1 MSNRRRTDPSE
12 AAAPPVAPLPR
23 KRPSRWHRP
32 LWWLNMAVVVALLL
46 CYLSIQVNPVTFWP
60 LAFVGMAYPY
70 LLLVNVL
77 LIGWWAV
84 FRRKRML
91 PSLLVILLG
100 WSHVGEYVQL
110 IGCSAGPDGAGDGVK
125 VMSYNVRLFD
135 LYNWSHNKETRD
147 HIFILLH
154 REDPSI
160 LCLQEFYNHEPG
172 KADGYITKDSLMAR
186 WRFTDCHDVY
196 TAHSRYG
203 HHMGIATFSTYPIV
217 KKGVIH
223 FPDDLNNLC
232 IWSDLVIK
240 KDTVRVYNAHLA
252 SIRFGDEDYRFMKD
266 LAPDTDRDS
275 LASGGKRIAGRLKN
289 AFIRRTTEV
298 ETIVRHMRKSPHPI
312 LYCGDLNDTPMSWG
326 YHHLRG
332 LDLDDAFVESGSG
345 MGHTY
350 IGAFPSF
357 RIDHILHSKAL
368 TSWDFNTVAEELSDH
383 RAITCRVAVKKR
395 DL

>member
-1 MSNRRRTDPSE
+1 MS
-12 AAAPPVAPLPR
+12 APQTTNSTET

-32 LWWLNMAVVVALLL
+32 LWWLNVLAAVVFLITFLAPSVSPVISWIPALLAM
-46 CYLSIQVNPVTFWP
+46 TFVFQ
-60 LAFVGMAYPY
+60 LAVHVGF
-70 LLLVNVL
+70 LV
-77 LIGWWAV
+77 WWFL

-91 PSLLVILLG
+91 LSGALLVLG
-100 WSHVGEYVQL
+100 YGHVKDHVQFF
-110 IGCSAGPDGAGDGVK
+110 GRSGPEQPTVQEMK
-125 VMSYNVRLFD
+125 VLSYNVRLFD
-135 LYNWSHNKETRD
+135 LYNWSHNKEARD
-147 HIFILLH
+147 RIFVMLH

-160 LCLQEFYNHEPG
+160 LCMQEFYNHERG
-172 KADGYITKDSLMAR
+172 KDDGFITKDSLMAR

-203 HHMGIATFSTYPIV
+203 HHMGIATFSAYPIV

-240 KDTVRVYNAHLA
+240 QDTVRVYNAHLA

-266 LAPDTDRDS
+266 LAPDTDSDS

-326 YHHLRG
+326 YHHLRD
-332 LDLDDAFVESGSG
+332 LDLEDAFVESGSG
-345 MGHTY
+345 IGHTY

-357 RIDHILHSKAL
+357 RIDHILHSGAL
-368 TSWDFNTVAEELSDH
+368 TSWDFNTVADELSDH
-383 RAITCRVAVKKR
+383 RAITCRVAVEEQ
-395 DL
+395 D